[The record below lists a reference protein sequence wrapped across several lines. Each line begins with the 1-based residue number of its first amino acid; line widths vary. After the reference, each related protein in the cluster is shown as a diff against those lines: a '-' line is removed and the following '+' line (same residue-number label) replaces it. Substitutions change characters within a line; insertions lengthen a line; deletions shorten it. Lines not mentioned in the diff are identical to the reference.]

1 MEAAEDRA
9 RGGVAGAP
17 RRIASE
23 DAAFPRGVLRAVPQ
37 PEALWAEGDLGLL
50 VPPAVAIVGSR
61 TPSPYGIQTAF
72 DLARDLAEAGVVVVS
87 GAARGLDA
95 RAHEG
100 ALAAGGRTIA
110 VLGTGID
117 VVYPPE
123 NAALIAT
130 IRRKGLVLS
139 EFGPGVRPRPWTF
152 PARNRIICALARC
165 LVVVEGRA
173 KGGTSNSVEWASQL
187 GLPVAA
193 VPGRIDEPLAE
204 GPNLLIQQGA
214 HVVLSADDVLALM
227 DLPVRAT
234 RERRAQAAGA
244 HRARAAL
251 TGAEATLY
259 DLLTTRPVHV
269 DVLAER
275 SALQPGLLL
284 AALSSLELQGL
295 ARQLPGKHFALA
307 A

>member
-1 MEAAEDRA
+1 VEAAEDRA
-9 RGGVAGAP
+9 RGGVAAP
-17 RRIASE
+17 ALRLEPE
-23 DAAFPRGVLRAVPQ
+23 DAAFPRAVLRVTPQ
-37 PEALWAEGDLGLL
+37 PGSLWADGEVALL
-50 VPPAVAIVGSR
+50 TRPAVAIVGSR

-72 DLARDLAEAGVVVVS
+72 DLARDLAGTGVVVVS

-100 ALAAGGRTIA
+100 ALAAGGGTIA

-123 NAALIAT
+123 NAPLIAS

-139 EFGPGVRPRPWTF
+139 EFGPGVQPRPWTF

-173 KGGTSNSVEWASQL
+173 KGGTSNSVEWASRL

-193 VPGRIDEPLAE
+193 VPGRIDEPMAE

-214 HVVLSADDVLALM
+214 HVILSADDVLALM
-227 DLPVRAT
+227 DLPARASQ
-234 RERRAQAAGA
+234 ERRREAART

-251 TGAEATLY
+251 SGAEATLY
-259 DLLTTRPVHV
+259 DLLTTKPVHV

-275 SALQPGLLL
+275 SALAPGLLL

-295 ARQLPGKHFALA
+295 ALQLPGKHFAIA

>member
-1 MEAAEDRA
+1 VEASGRRA
-9 RGGVAGAP
+9 RVGVAGP
-17 RRIASE
+17 RR
-23 DAAFPRGVLRAVPQ
+23 L
-37 PEALWAEGDLGLL
+37 AEGDAEFPRATLRAQPPPTALWVQGDTDLL
-50 VPPAVAIVGSR
+50 TRPAVAIVGSR
-61 TPSPYGIQTAF
+61 HPSPYGVKVAF
-72 DLARDLAEAGVVVVS
+72 EVACDLARAGVVVVS

-95 RAHEG
+95 RAHQG
-100 ALAAGGRTIA
+100 ALAGEGGTIA

-117 VVYPPE
+117 VAYPPA
-123 NAALIAT
+123 NADLIAD
-130 IRRKGLVLS
+130 IRARGLVVS
-139 EFGPGVRPRPWTF
+139 ELPPGTGPRPWTF
-152 PARNRIICALARC
+152 PARNRLICALAKC

-173 KGGTSNSVEWASQL
+173 KGGTSNTVEWANSL

-193 VPGRIDEPLAE
+193 VPGRIDELLAE

-214 HVVLSADDVLALM
+214 AVVLSADDVLELIG
-227 DLPVRAT
+227 LPPRAD
-234 RERRAQAAGA
+234 RERRTKAADA

-275 SALQPGLLL
+275 SALDAGLLL

-295 ARQLPGKHFALA
+295 AQQLPGKHFALA

>member
-1 MEAAEDRA
+1 MPA
-9 RGGVAGAP
+9 
-17 RRIASE
+17 E
-23 DAAFPRGVLRAVPQ
+23 DAAFPKAVLRATPQ
-37 PEALWAEGDLGLL
+37 PRGLWADGDLGLL
-50 VPPAVAIVGSR
+50 TRPAVAIVGSR
-61 TPSPYGIQTAF
+61 KPSPYGIQTAF

-100 ALAAGGRTIA
+100 ALAAGGGTIA

-117 VVYPPE
+117 VAYPPE
-123 NAALIAT
+123 HAALIDT
-130 IRRKGLVLS
+130 VRRRGLVLS
-139 EFGPGVRPRPWTF
+139 EFAPGAQPRPWTF

-173 KGGTSNSVEWASQL
+173 KGGTSNSVEWAAQL
-187 GLPVAA
+187 GVPVAA

-204 GPNLLIQQGA
+204 GPNLLLQQGA
-214 HVVLSADDVLALM
+214 HVILSADDVLALM
-227 DLPVRAT
+227 DLPTRASQG
-234 RERRAQAAGA
+234 RRRQAAET

-275 SALQPGLLL
+275 SALEPGLLL

-295 ARQLPGKHFALA
+295 ALQLPGKHFALA